1 MSTFDDITHH
11 RRLSCG
17 IDLVVQPL
25 PDRPVAAMEIRLP
38 AGFAFERP
46 EVLGV
51 AHVLDEAITKGTAK
65 RDARGVN
72 DAFDAIGASHDS
84 YAGRETVGF
93 SSLCLPEFIEQVIS
107 LHAEILR
114 TPTFPEDACA
124 VAVDLTRQSLAALKD
139 DPDELV
145 RKLMCRQAYGEPLG
159 RHALGDDETLARINR
174 DRIVEHWRRLFS
186 ARRMQVAIAG
196 AVDPQRVA
204 DIFEREFAGFGPADG
219 HSGCGQGD
227 EASPSLRFGPGR
239 SHHFK
244 ELEQE
249 HVAICFPGAAVTDP
263 DFPVELVTVG
273 VLSGGMSGR
282 LFTEVREKQGLVY
295 WVGAWADHPRTGG
308 MLHLGASTTPERV
321 DQTYTTLLR
330 EINRLSE
337 DLTDEEVQRA
347 ITGLVAQVRTRGDVT
362 RSRAGRL
369 ADDLFFHG
377 RPIPIAE
384 KLARIQAVTV
394 SDIRD
399 YLARHPR
406 DRLSVVTLGPKEL
419 AG

>member
-1 MSTFDDITHH
+1 MSPLDDITRHH
-11 RRLSCG
+11 RLSCG

-25 PDRPVAAMEIRLP
+25 PGRPVTAMEIRLS

-51 AHVLDEAITKGTAK
+51 THVLDQAITKGTVR

-72 DAFDAIGASHDS
+72 DAFDALGANHDS

-93 SSLCLPEFIEQVIS
+93 SSLCLPEFIEPIIA

-114 TPTFPEDACA
+114 TPTFPEEACA

-145 RKLMCRQAYGEPLG
+145 RKLICRQAYGEPLG
-159 RHALGDDETLARINR
+159 RHALGSEETLARIGR
-174 DRIVEHWRRLFS
+174 EQILEHWQRLFS
-186 ARRMQVAIAG
+186 ARRMQVAVAG

-204 DIFEREFAGFGPADG
+204 DVFEHAFDGFEPASGPED
-219 HSGCGQGD
+219 SGRA
-227 EASPSLRFGPGR
+227 EASPALRFSPSR
-239 SHHFK
+239 SHHVK
-244 ELEQE
+244 DLEQE
-249 HVAICFPGAAVTDP
+249 HVAVCFPGAAVTDP
-263 DFPVELVTVG
+263 DFPVELVLVG

-282 LFTEVREKQGLVY
+282 LFTEVREKLGLVY
-295 WVGAWADHPRTGG
+295 WVAAWADHPRTGG
-308 MLHLGASTTPERV
+308 MLHLGASTTPDRV
-321 DQTYTTLLR
+321 DQTYATLLR

-337 DLTDEEVQRA
+337 DLTDAEVQRA
-347 ITGLVAQVRTRGDVT
+347 ITGLVAQARTRGDVT
-362 RSRAGRL
+362 RARAARL

-377 RPIPIAE
+377 RPIPITE

-399 YLARHPR
+399 FLSRHPR

-419 AG
+419 AL